1 MLYAEWFG
9 KMVKV
14 YQENKQILRQIRAR
28 RDVRC
33 VQCSG
38 EGNDGM
44 IAITLDNGK
53 TDLYRAT
60 GQIVRQG

>member
-1 MLYAEWFG
+1 MLYAEWSG